1 MKEIDKKKGD
11 TVMRIDAYNQI
22 AQLYNAQSV
31 AKPQK
36 TQSAY
41 SVSDQV
47 SISQA
52 GRDIQVAKTAVSSAS
67 DVREDKVASLKQ
79 KIDSGEYQV
88 SADDFA
94 SKLLEKY
101 NSL

>member
-1 MKEIDKKKGD
+1 
-11 TVMRIDAYNQI
+11 MRIDSYNQI
-22 AQLYNAQSV
+22 AQIYNAQST
-31 AKPQK
+31 ARPQK
-36 TQSAY
+36 TQSSY
-41 SVSDQV
+41 SVSDQI

-52 GRDIQVAKTAVSSAS
+52 GRDFQIAKTAVSAAS

-94 SKLLEKY
+94 SRLLAKY
-101 NSL
+101 NAAL

>member
-1 MKEIDKKKGD
+1 
-11 TVMRIDAYNQI
+11 MRIDAYNQI
-22 AQLYNAQSV
+22 AQLYNVQKSV
-31 AKPQK
+31 KTQK
-36 TQSAY
+36 TQNLSR
-41 SVSDQV
+41 VSDQV

-52 GRDIQVAKTAVSSAS
+52 GRDFQIAKTAVSAAS

-94 SKLLEKY
+94 SRLLAKY
-101 NSL
+101 NAAL